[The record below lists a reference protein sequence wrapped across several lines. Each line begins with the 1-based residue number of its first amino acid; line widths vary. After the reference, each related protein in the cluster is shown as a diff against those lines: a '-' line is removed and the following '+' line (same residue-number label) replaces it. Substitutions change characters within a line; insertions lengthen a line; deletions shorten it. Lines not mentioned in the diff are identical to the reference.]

1 MKRER
6 HSKKGQMA
14 GRIAAV
20 LHLEKQGGLGDDTSD
35 KVRVAVGSGTPV
47 LKVTVALRR
56 NVTGDTN

>member
-1 MKRER
+1 
-6 HSKKGQMA
+6 MA